1 MPITTC
7 QLIDKRIRSFIWG
20 AIIWGEKKLNFV
32 NWETVCQSK
41 RVGGLGIRSARE
53 LNGAYMMKLA
63 WNLLKNPNDL
73 WVQVLM
79 TKYLKKVNW
88 TWVAHGTK
96 HLSPL

>member
-1 MPITTC
+1 
-7 QLIDKRIRSFIWG
+7 
-20 AIIWGEKKLNFV
+20 
-32 NWETVCQSK
+32 
-41 RVGGLGIRSARE
+41 
-53 LNGAYMMKLA
+53 MMKLA